1 MTQVRK
7 FLIVAFNLLLFW
19 AVLPLLIYAA
29 GRWIDAFAGT
39 PATPAWTGFAGLIL
53 VVPGIYL
60 CLHSMLLL
68 KSRGQ
73 GLPISA
79 LGPTRLVTAGPYRIF
94 RHPIYTGYVYCAAG
108 IGLLLGSIGMVIAA
122 SLFAI
127 AWFNTWVRLYE
138 EPGLYRRFGADY
150 RIYRM
155 RTTLILPFRIRTL
168 LRRMILGLFSLFF
181 RVTVEGREHVPAT
194 GPMIFVTDH
203 LSYFDFI
210 LGHYLHR
217 SLTVIPVSAE
227 VFRKPLQRLF
237 MGVIMEG
244 VPKRRFCSDPVANQ
258 AVIDEIRARGIAGIA
273 VEGERSWSGEMSL
286 PRRSVARNLLRFD
299 CPLVPAAFTGSY
311 RLFPRWAGSPD
322 RSARVVIRI
331 GRPFYLNSAVA
342 GAAGDRAPAAARMIR
357 ERIEDL
363 RSPDEAAAD
372 LTRYKGARPELTL
385 WRCPLCRA
393 EERLSFAEGRWLA
406 CAACGARWD
415 ARGGDLTLVEP
426 PARAGEKKT
435 LAAWAREAGTG
446 VNVPK
451 TNNRPVLSAAAELR
465 EDLDASVTLLPLRSS
480 GTGTAELFR
489 DRLAWRKETGARE
502 FPVSEIH
509 SVTTERN
516 DTLQLG
522 IGRGVLQLVFD
533 TASPLRWQTYLERLL
548 SASGLKGDTDE

>member
-1 MTQVRK
+1 MIRARK
-7 FLIVAFNLLLFW
+7 ILIVGANLVLFW
-19 AVLPLLIYAA
+19 AVLPLLIFAA
-29 GRWIDAFAGT
+29 GRGLDAFAGT
-39 PATPAWTGFAGLIL
+39 PAVPAWARYAGLML
-53 VVPGIYL
+53 VPPGLYL

-68 KSRGQ
+68 KSRGR

-79 LGPTRLVTAGPYRIF
+79 LGPTRMVTAGPYRIF
-94 RHPIYTGYVYCAAG
+94 RHPIYAGYLYIVSGTG
-108 IGLLLGSIGMVIAA
+108 LMLGSTGIVLATI
-122 SLFAI
+122 LFAI

-150 RIYRM
+150 RVYRK

-168 LRRMILGLFSLFF
+168 VRRTVLGIFSLFF
-181 RVTVEGREHVPAT
+181 HVTVEGGEHIPAT

-210 LGHYLHR
+210 LGHYLHP

-237 MGVIMEG
+237 MGLIMEG
-244 VPKRRFCSDPVANQ
+244 VRKRRFCRDDAANQ
-258 AVIDEIRARGIAGIA
+258 AVIDEIRAGGIVGIA
-273 VEGERSWSGEMSL
+273 VEGERSWTGEMSL
-286 PRRSVARNLLRFD
+286 PRRSVVRNLLRFD

-311 RLFPRWAGSPD
+311 RLWPRWAGSAD

-331 GRPFYLNSAVA
+331 GRPFYLKKAMT
-342 GAAGDRAPAAARMIR
+342 GGAGDRESAARAIMK
-357 ERIEDL
+357 RIESL
-363 RSPDEAAAD
+363 RSPDETSAD
-372 LTRYKGARPELTL
+372 ITRFPGARPELAL
-385 WRCPLCRA
+385 WRCPLCKA
-393 EERLSFAEGRWLA
+393 DGRLSFNEGRWLA

-426 PARAGEKKT
+426 KKRAGEKKT
-435 LAAWAREAGTG
+435 IAAWAREAGAG

-451 TNNRPVLSAAAELR
+451 TKNRPVLSAAAELR
-465 EDLDASVTLLPLRSS
+465 EDPDASVTMLPLRSS

-489 DRLAWRKETGARE
+489 DRLAWRKETDAME
-502 FPVSEIH
+502 FPVSEMH

-516 DTLQLG
+516 DTLQIG
-522 IGRGVLQLVFD
+522 IGRGVVQLVFE
-533 TASPLRWQTYLERLL
+533 TASPLQWQTYLERLV